1 MKNMIK
7 KICIIAAAALIVLSM
22 TACENAFSFNTPTN
36 EDFKGKW
43 VHSGVKTDPNFND
56 YSFEFQGDIL
66 QFLNIDGSG
75 NTRLAI
81 AGFFYFTKKE
91 ITFIG
96 LPGTWEGWTQRYAM
110 KGNRLILYEST
121 ASSLYGIYGTFIKQ

>member
-7 KICIIAAAALIVLSM
+7 NISIVVIAAVFSLST
-22 TACENAFSFNTPTN
+22 TACENGFSFNTPTH

-43 VHSGVKTDPNFND
+43 VHNGVATDPNFND
-56 YSFEFQGDIL
+56 YSFEFQGELL

-75 NTRLAI
+75 NIRLALM
-81 AGFFYFTKKE
+81 GFFFFTKKE

-96 LPGTWEGWTQRYAM
+96 LPGIWEGWTQRYAM